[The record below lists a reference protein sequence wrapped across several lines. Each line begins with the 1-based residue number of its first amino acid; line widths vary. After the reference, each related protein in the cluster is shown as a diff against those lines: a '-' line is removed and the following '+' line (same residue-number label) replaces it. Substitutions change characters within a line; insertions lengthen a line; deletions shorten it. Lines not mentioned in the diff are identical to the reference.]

1 MAFGPV
7 KRTGSGGR
15 SNTYIGAPVERVE
28 DLRFLRGRG
37 EYIDDIQRDGQWHA
51 VIFRSA
57 VAHARIKSIDVS
69 AALAMPRVHAVLTA
83 EDIGRPPP

>member
-37 EYIDDIQRDGQWHA
+37 EYVVAGGREVA
-51 VIFRSA
+51 RS
-57 VAHARIKSIDVS
+57 I
-69 AALAMPRVHAVLTA
+69 LTQ
-83 EDIGRPPP
+83 ELL